1 MPTSKNSTL
10 SNLEDNL
17 FSMSEK
23 ESSLLSEA
31 IMTQTDV
38 DCLLNDESLNTSE
51 ATTGDGAIDS
61 VTLDDNGGASS
72 SLKRRRGKDKAA
84 SPDRRPKEVS
94 NKPGKAADK
103 TKTKEGAQHAS
114 KPSNTSKTKKTVRSE
129 KGGKTTASTSSAAD
143 AADITQLSNILQ
155 SSLSSAFAGL
165 TASLKTGFAD
175 LGKLIQDSKRPEA
188 QESGS
193 ESGDSGDED
202 SDKNE
207 SDEPP
212 AKRQKAADSSPA
224 IIEKLTKDLAL
235 EDEKGPDINVQLAGL
250 VHKLLREAKPNET
263 KLNELKKQYIPP
275 NNCEGLSETRVNANI
290 WNNLGETARSN
301 DLKLQKVQKYLV
313 KGMTAL
319 VTVIDKLI
327 KDEAKSS
334 NDDNISSLMDA
345 VILLSNANTE
355 VNLRRRER
363 LKPELHPSYRHLCN
377 PSNPITS
384 QLFGDDLP
392 KAVKDIAEANK
403 ISSKLHGERKPSDRR
418 DKRQRSRSFAGQ
430 NSRTPYRPYRSNFFA
445 SGSKNYQRPPFPNR
459 REGAKKKQQQEKN
472 Q

>member
-1 MPTSKNSTL
+1 MSTSKNSTL
-10 SNLEDNL
+10 SDLEENL
-17 FSMSEK
+17 FSMSEE
-23 ESSLLSEA
+23 ESSLLSEVT
-31 IMTQTDV
+31 MTQTDA
-38 DCLLNDESLNTSE
+38 DCQLNEVSLNTSE

-61 VTLDDNGGASS
+61 VTLDNGSTSS
-72 SLKRRRGKDKAA
+72 SLKRRRGKDKAVN
-84 SPDRRPKEVS
+84 PERRPKEVS
-94 NKPGKAADK
+94 NKPGTAADK
-103 TKTKEGAQHAS
+103 KKTKEGAKHAS
-114 KPSNTSKTKKTVRSE
+114 HTSKTNETVRSE
-129 KGGKTTASTSSAAD
+129 KGGKITASTSSAAD
-143 AADITQLSNILQ
+143 TADMTQLSNILQ

-165 TASLKTGFAD
+165 TESLKTGFAD
-175 LGKLIQDSKRPEA
+175 LGKLIQDTKRPEA
-188 QESGS
+188 QESGP
-193 ESGDSGDED
+193 ESGDSDDED

-207 SDEPP
+207 PDEPP

-235 EDEKGPDINVQLAGL
+235 EDEKGPDINAQLAGL

-319 VTVIDKLI
+319 VTVIDTLI
-327 KDEAKSS
+327 KDEPKSS
-334 NDDNISSLMDA
+334 NEDNIRKLMDA
-345 VILLSNANTE
+345 AILLANANTE

-403 ISSKLHGERKPSDRR
+403 ISSKIHGERKPSDRR

-430 NSRTPYRPYRSNFFA
+430 NSRTPYRPYRSNFYA
-445 SGSKNYQRPPFPNR
+445 SGSKNYQRPPFSNR

>member
-1 MPTSKNSTL
+1 
-10 SNLEDNL
+10 
-17 FSMSEK
+17 
-23 ESSLLSEA
+23 
-31 IMTQTDV
+31 MTQKNA
-38 DCLLNDESLNTSE
+38 DCQLNEVSLNTSE

-61 VTLDDNGGASS
+61 VTLDDNGNASS

-84 SPDRRPKEVS
+84 SPERRPKEVS

-103 TKTKEGAQHAS
+103 TKTKGGAKHA
-114 KPSNTSKTKKTVRSE
+114 SNTSKTNKTVRSE
-129 KGGKTTASTSSAAD
+129 KDGKTTASTSSAAD
-143 AADITQLSNILQ
+143 TADMTQLSNILQ

-165 TASLKTGFAD
+165 TESLKTGFAD
-175 LGKLIQDSKRPEA
+175 LGKLIQDTKRPEA
-188 QESGS
+188 RESGS
-193 ESGDSGDED
+193 EYGDSGNED
-202 SDKNE
+202 PDKNE
-207 SDEPP
+207 PDEPP

-224 IIEKLTKDLAL
+224 IIEKLTRDLAL

-319 VTVIDKLI
+319 VTVIDTLI
-327 KDEAKSS
+327 KDEPKSS
-334 NDDNISSLMDA
+334 NEDNISKLMDA
-345 VILLSNANTE
+345 VVLLANANTE

-403 ISSKLHGERKPSDRR
+403 ISSKIHGERKPSDRR

-430 NSRTPYRPYRSNFFA
+430 NSRTLYRPYRSNFYA
-445 SGSKNYQRPPFPNR
+445 SGSKNYQRPPFSNR

>member
-31 IMTQTDV
+31 MMTQTDV
-38 DCLLNDESLNTSE
+38 DCQLNDESLNTFE

-84 SPDRRPKEVS
+84 SPERRPKEVS

-103 TKTKEGAQHAS
+103 TKTKEGAKHAS
-114 KPSNTSKTKKTVRSE
+114 QPSNTSKTNKTVRSE

-193 ESGDSGDED
+193 ESGDED

-301 DLKLQKVQKYLV
+301 DLKSASTIGPGRRGTSYL
-313 KGMTAL
+313 T
-319 VTVIDKLI
+319 DF
-327 KDEAKSS
+327 DETWP
-334 NDDNISSLMDA
+334 
-345 VILLSNANTE
+345 V
-355 VNLRRRER
+355 
-363 LKPELHPSYRHLCN
+363 
-377 PSNPITS
+377 
-384 QLFGDDLP
+384 
-392 KAVKDIAEANK
+392 
-403 ISSKLHGERKPSDRR
+403 
-418 DKRQRSRSFAGQ
+418 
-430 NSRTPYRPYRSNFFA
+430 
-445 SGSKNYQRPPFPNR
+445 
-459 REGAKKKQQQEKN
+459 
-472 Q
+472 

>member
-1 MPTSKNSTL
+1 MPNSKNSTL
-10 SNLEDNL
+10 SNLEENL
-17 FSMSEK
+17 FSMSEE

-31 IMTQTDV
+31 IMTQKNA
-38 DCLLNDESLNTSE
+38 DCQLNEVSLNTSE

-61 VTLDDNGGASS
+61 VTLDDNGSASS
-72 SLKRRRGKDKAA
+72 LLKRRRGKDKAA
-84 SPDRRPKEVS
+84 SPERRPKEVS
-94 NKPGKAADK
+94 NKPGKAADQ
-103 TKTKEGAQHAS
+103 TKTKEGAKHA
-114 KPSNTSKTKKTVRSE
+114 SNTSKTNKTVCSE

-143 AADITQLSNILQ
+143 TADMTQLSNILQ

-165 TASLKTGFAD
+165 TESLKTGFAD
-175 LGKLIQDSKRPEA
+175 LGKLIQDTKRPEA

-193 ESGDSGDED
+193 ESGDSGDKD
-202 SDKNE
+202 PDKNE
-207 SDEPP
+207 PDEPP
-212 AKRQKAADSSPA
+212 AKRQKATDSSLA

-235 EDEKGPDINVQLAGL
+235 EDKKGPDINVQLAGL

-319 VTVIDKLI
+319 VTVIDTLI
-327 KDEAKSS
+327 KDEPKSS
-334 NDDNISSLMDA
+334 NEDDISKLMDA
-345 VILLSNANTE
+345 VILLANAKTE

-363 LKPELHPSYRHLCN
+363 LKPELHPSYRHLRN

-403 ISSKLHGERKPSDRR
+403 ISSKIHGERKPSDRR

-430 NSRTPYRPYRSNFFA
+430 NSRTPYRPYRSNFYA
-445 SGSKNYQRPPFPNR
+445 SGSKNYQRPPFWNR

>member
-1 MPTSKNSTL
+1 M
-10 SNLEDNL
+10 
-17 FSMSEK
+17 
-23 ESSLLSEA
+23 
-31 IMTQTDV
+31 
-38 DCLLNDESLNTSE
+38 
-51 ATTGDGAIDS
+51 
-61 VTLDDNGGASS
+61 
-72 SLKRRRGKDKAA
+72 
-84 SPDRRPKEVS
+84 
-94 NKPGKAADK
+94 
-103 TKTKEGAQHAS
+103 
-114 KPSNTSKTKKTVRSE
+114 
-129 KGGKTTASTSSAAD
+129 
-143 AADITQLSNILQ
+143 
-155 SSLSSAFAGL
+155 
-165 TASLKTGFAD
+165 
-175 LGKLIQDSKRPEA
+175 QDSKRPEA

-212 AKRQKAADSSPA
+212 AKQRQKAVDSSPA

-301 DLKLQKVQKYLV
+301 DPKLQKVQKYLV

-319 VTVIDKLI
+319 VTVLDKLI

-334 NDDNISSLMDA
+334 NDYNISSLMDA

-430 NSRTPYRPYRSNFFA
+430 NSRTP
-445 SGSKNYQRPPFPNR
+445 
-459 REGAKKKQQQEKN
+459 
-472 Q
+472 